1 MHPIVG
7 NEVKININMHWNISG
22 SEVMA
27 FIRIERRLIMLI
39 TNQGKSSITIKVDM
53 KQVLN
58 SLDKRNLKLMEV
70 FGLFFFSFVLRLKPL

>member
-22 SEVMA
+22 SEAMA

-70 FGLFFFSFVLRLKPL
+70 FGLFFSSFVLRQKPL